1 MQKCIIAEVHDKI
14 NSFFSKKQF
23 FQNIVDQPAETKS
36 MKLRHQP
43 IKIPPEPSRA
53 ERATRTDLALEQSE
67 LWHRDAGEA
76 AQLPGV
82 RVRASEHR
90 GIRTTWV
97 EVLDEQGSRALGK
110 PVGSYV
116 TLELG
121 DLSAGAAALTR
132 AGRVLAEAL
141 GSMMGLDG
149 LAPVLVVGLGNE
161 DVTPDALGPLVLRRL
176 LITRHLQDG
185 ALRGLRPVSALQPG
199 VLGSTGMES
208 LEIVQSVVEKT
219 RPSALIAVDALAP
232 RAPVH
237 HRAADRYRHHAGLG
251 RRQPAPAPEPGAARH
266 PGVRRGQSHGHRR
279 RSAVCRQARGGGY
292 DPHAAIHRQPGPS
305 DRRGDRQ
312 RAELFAPQSLDR
324 RAVCAI
330 CRSESIN
337 GLCQLIEPCRNEY
350 PWVFNLWKTLWMV

>member
-1 MQKCIIAEVHDKI
+1 MQKCIIAEVPDKI

-23 FQNIVDQPAETKS
+23 FQNIVDQPAETKP
-36 MKLRHQP
+36 MKLKRRQTT
-43 IKIPPEPSRA
+43 IPPEPSRA

-121 DLSAGAAALTR
+121 DLGLGGAAALTR
-132 AGRVLAEAL
+132 AGRALAEAL

-185 ALRGLRPVSALQPG
+185 ALHGLRPVSALQPG

-219 RPSALIAVDALAP
+219 RPSALIAVDALAARSP
-232 RAPVH
+232 ERLCTTVQLTDTGITPGSGVGSRRLRLNREQLGIPVF
-237 HRAADRYRHHAGLG
+237 AVGSPTVIDAGALFAG
-251 RRQPAPAPEPGAARH
+251 R
-266 PGVRRGQSHGHRR
+266 PGVGDMILTP
-279 RSAVCRQARGGGY
+279 RSIDSRVRQIAGVIGSGLNFSLHNRLT
-292 DPHAAIHRQPGPS
+292 AAQ
-305 DRRGDRQ
+305 
-312 RAELFAPQSLDR
+312 FAQFVEASR
-324 RAVCAI
+324 
-330 CRSESIN
+330 
-337 GLCQLIEPCRNEY
+337 
-350 PWVFNLWKTLWMV
+350 